1 MYCTCILLWP
11 LVKSVNHEYPKD
23 MFKLMGKKIFAVFAQ
38 KFCLS
43 KPMIIFFADD
53 SNPSLPVGF
62 PHITEHPQDDYFAKN
77 NPATLNCKAEG
88 DPAPK
93 ITWYRDGK
101 PVETTRDNPLSH
113 RMLLDNGQ
121 LFFLRVIHS
130 KNNHP
135 DIGEYYCNATN
146 RLGTAISR
154 LANIQIAGTVARQIS
169 NKIRWSHNGWHLHT
183 GKCIR
188 RFAGIYVYCR
198 FFIDRKW

>member
-1 MYCTCILLWP
+1 
-11 LVKSVNHEYPKD
+11 
-23 MFKLMGKKIFAVFAQ
+23 
-38 KFCLS
+38 
-43 KPMIIFFADD
+43 MIIFFADD

-154 LANIQIAGTVARQIS
+154 LANIQIAGIVADLWNIFVFRFQLNMLLS
-169 NKIRWSHNGWHLHT
+169 AQNKRLNWMQ
-183 GKCIR
+183 
-188 RFAGIYVYCR
+188 
-198 FFIDRKW
+198 

>member
-1 MYCTCILLWP
+1 M
-11 LVKSVNHEYPKD
+11 
-23 MFKLMGKKIFAVFAQ
+23 
-38 KFCLS
+38 
-43 KPMIIFFADD
+43 IFFADD

-154 LANIQIAGTVARQIS
+154 LANIQIAGTVECILTRVRKA
-169 NKIRWSHNGWHLHT
+169 NKKQNQVVSQRV
-183 GKCIR
+183 CI
-188 RFAGIYVYCR
+188 YTLVNL
-198 FFIDRKW
+198 